1 MHGLKKK
8 LLENINIDPL
18 MYFYSILFPC
28 ANNYEDLSLQIQKN
42 HLILFN
48 FQKFTALMYHL
59 ALFVKYY
66 TVFGEDEP
74 RAFRRSKPKIL
85 ARSEKYFRLR
95 LRCSDTVRGLNVT
108 INSNLMRYLDTV
120 EGI

>member
-1 MHGLKKK
+1 MDLKKI
-8 LLENINIDPL
+8 LENININAL

-48 FQKFTALMYHL
+48 FQKFTSLMYHL
-59 ALFVKYY
+59 AVFLKHY

-74 RAFRRSKPKIL
+74 RKFRRSKPKIL
-85 ARSEKYFRLR
+85 LRSEKYF
-95 LRCSDTVRGLNVT
+95 
-108 INSNLMRYLDTV
+108 
-120 EGI
+120 

>member
-1 MHGLKKK
+1 
-8 LLENINIDPL
+8 

-28 ANNYEDLSLQIQKN
+28 ANNYEDLSYKFKKK

-59 ALFVKYY
+59 AVFLKYH

-74 RAFRRSKPKIL
+74 KGFRRSKPKIL
-85 ARSEKYFRLR
+85 L
-95 LRCSDTVRGLNVT
+95 
-108 INSNLMRYLDTV
+108 
-120 EGI
+120 

>member
-1 MHGLKKK
+1 
-8 LLENINIDPL
+8 

-28 ANNYEDLSLQIQKN
+28 ANSYEDLSLQIQKN
-42 HLILFN
+42 HLVLFN

-59 ALFVKYY
+59 AVFLKYY
-66 TVFGEDEP
+66 TVFGQDEP

-85 ARSEKYFRLR
+85 VRSEKNFRLR

-120 EGI
+120 GGI